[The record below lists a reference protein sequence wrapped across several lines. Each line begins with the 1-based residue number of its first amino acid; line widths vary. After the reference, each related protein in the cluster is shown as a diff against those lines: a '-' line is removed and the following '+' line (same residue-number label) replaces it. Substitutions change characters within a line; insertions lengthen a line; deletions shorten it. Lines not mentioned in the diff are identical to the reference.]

1 MTVVRWIPNS
11 VASVAIVARRRGLC
25 PGREW
30 STGRASAEVASWALV
45 HDAGGA
51 TQQGLSQGRRRLEVV
66 RGGGGGGSVLRR
78 RGWRRGWWRGWWCA
92 VRPSQSLGWPRV
104 NHGRADHRLLTLRSG
119 GGLSFQAPICRVP
132 RNRERRRRGENGTAP
147 PRRSL
152 SPDPHPRTA
161 SRRRTG

>member
-78 RGWRRGWWRGWWCA
+78 RGWRRGWWCA

-119 GGLSFQAPICRVP
+119 GGFVIPGADLPGS
-132 RNRERRRRGENGTAP
+132 EE
-147 PRRSL
+147 S
-152 SPDPHPRTA
+152 
-161 SRRRTG
+161 